1 LKPRRLDL
9 KAEVHGEAVTL
20 SSLVFSGMVLVV
32 IGRSF
37 PPAVLL
43 LDWLLCLALVGGV
56 QLAVRA
62 LRESRG
68 NGQHRARRALIVAA
82 GDAGEMRPSPPWR
95 NSSRRLRGQRWNML
109 HPPLWGQV
117 WLQAA

>member
-1 LKPRRLDL
+1 MEPRRLNL

-20 SSLVFSGMVLVV
+20 SSLILSTTILV
-32 IGRSF
+32 IFGREF

-43 LDWLLCLALVGGV
+43 LDWLLCLAVVGGA

-68 NGQHRARRALIVAA
+68 NGQLQRRRTLIVGA
-82 GDAGEMRPSPPWR
+82 GDAGEMLVREIER
-95 NSSRRLRGQRWNML
+95 NPRLEFNVLGF
-109 HPPLWGQV
+109 V
-117 WLQAA
+117 VEAARATV